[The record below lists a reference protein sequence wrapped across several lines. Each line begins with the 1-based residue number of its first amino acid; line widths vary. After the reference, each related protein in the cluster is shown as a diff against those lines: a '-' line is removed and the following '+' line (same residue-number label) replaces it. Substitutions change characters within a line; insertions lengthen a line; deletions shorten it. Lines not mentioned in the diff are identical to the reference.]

1 MESRLEKFLRLF
13 GMMFFSM
20 LGFILVMT
28 LLFLGIRLLFGALDS
43 MSWFSYFYML
53 GMLLLPSA
61 FFIFVYIVFFK
72 RTKSHP
78 SNIVR
83 WISNLLFIAA
93 ILAWASVLA
102 LDTAGFFKSAST
114 EIGKYYSYN
123 LLFLTSNIGMIFLVG
138 VLQALTTEKEKDW
151 MDKHSN

>member
-1 MESRLEKFLRLF
+1 LF
-13 GMMFFSM
+13 
-20 LGFILVMT
+20 T
-28 LLFLGIRLLFGALDS
+28 
-43 MSWFSYFYML
+43 SYFSRGL
-53 GMLLLPSA
+53 NH
-61 FFIFVYIVFFK
+61 
-72 RTKSHP
+72 THP
-78 SNIVR
+78 TS
-83 WISNLLFIAA
+83 SDGFHLLFIAA
-93 ILAWASVLA
+93 ILAWASVLT